1 MLVSKQWLN
10 EYVDVSHTSGQDLAD
25 LITKSGIEVEGVDVR
40 DEALNNIVVGR
51 VLTKEKH
58 PEADK
63 LNVTTVDIGQDEPVQ
78 IVCGAPNVEAG
89 QDVIVAR
96 VGARLP
102 GIKIKRAKLRGVVSE
117 GMICSLEELGFEKK
131 YIREDEQDGIHTFR
145 EPVTPGQDVL
155 ELLGLRDEILEL
167 GLTPNRSDCLSM
179 YGVAHEVAALYDT
192 TPTFPVVEVN
202 EAETATAV
210 DVTLDSED
218 CPFYAARE
226 IQGVTI
232 QESPTWLKNRLIA
245 NGIRPINNVVDVT
258 NFVLL
263 ETGQPLHSFDAEK
276 LGKRIVV
283 RQAHAG
289 ESFTTLDE
297 VERTLDSSM
306 LVITNGEHPV
316 ALAGVMGGANT
327 EVDENTTSIILESA
341 YFAPISVRK
350 TSRVLGLR
358 SDSSARFEK
367 GVDPRRVLLALDRA
381 ATLIAELSGGTV
393 QAGVAQAGT
402 LELDDHLIEASVSYI
417 NHRLGMEI
425 EGTVMQTLLER
436 LGLGV
441 ELSGDAL
448 TVSVPTRRQDL
459 KIPADLAEE
468 VARLYGY
475 DALTSSLPSE
485 ASRGF
490 LPKRNIHRR
499 HLRRTLQG
507 AGLSQAITYS
517 LTSEQRAMQFNERE
531 DLHPVKL
538 AMPISEARSTLRT
551 SLIPGLLEVAQH
563 NVARQHADVAF
574 YELGSVYL
582 QRDAS
587 LETLPIEQEMIGG
600 VAVGVSEQHRAHG
613 TLVKTD
619 FFVMKGIVETLAS
632 AVGITLTFE
641 AASIPSMHPGRT
653 ARILLD
659 GEAIGFVG
667 QVHPGLSKE
676 QYGLKEVYVFEL
688 EAMALRSKEEQV
700 YSEIS
705 RFPSM
710 TRDLAIVVERSV
722 TAQSIVDVMTEAA
735 GPLLQTIELFDVYT
749 GENVGENEKSFAF
762 SLRYQNKERTLVDE
776 EITTAQQRVV
786 DAVKETFNAELR
798 A

>member
-1 MLVSKQWLN
+1 MLVSKQWLQ
-10 EYVDVSHTSGQDLAD
+10 EFVDVRQKTGEELAD
-25 LITKSGIEVEGVDVR
+25 LITKSGIEVEGVEVR
-40 DEALNNIVVGR
+40 DAELSNIVVGH

-63 LNVTTVDIGQDEPVQ
+63 LNVTTVDIGQEEPVQ
-78 IVCGAPNVEAG
+78 IVCGAPNVDVG

-145 EPVTPGQDVL
+145 ENVEPGQDVL
-155 ELLGLRDEILEL
+155 ALLGMHDEILEL

-179 YGVAHEVAALYDT
+179 YGVAHEVAGILNT
-192 TPTFPVVEVN
+192 NPVFPT
-202 EAETATAV
+202 V
-210 DVTLDSED
+210 DVTEASETTGVEVRLDSEA
-218 CPFYAARE
+218 CSFYAARE
-226 IQGVTI
+226 IRDI
-232 QESPTWLKNRLIA
+232 AIAESPLWLKNRLIA
-245 NGIRPINNVVDVT
+245 NGIRPINNVVDIT

-263 ETGQPLHSFDAEK
+263 ETGQPLHAFDAKK
-276 LGKRIVV
+276 LSNQIVV
-283 RQAHAG
+283 RQAIAG
-289 ESFTTLDE
+289 ETFQTLDE
-297 VERTLDSSM
+297 VERTLDPSM
-306 LVITNGEHPV
+306 LVITDGERPV

-327 EVDENTTSIILESA
+327 EVDATTTSIVLESA

-358 SDSSARFEK
+358 SDSSSRFEK

-381 ATLIAELSGGTV
+381 ATLIAEVAGGTIL
-393 QAGVAQAGT
+393 AGTAQAGALQ
-402 LELDDHLIEASVSYI
+402 LEDHLIEASVSYI

-425 EGTVMQTLLER
+425 EGTVMKELLER

-441 ELSGDAL
+441 ELSADAL
-448 TVSVPTRRQDL
+448 TVSIPTRRQDL
-459 KIPADLAEE
+459 MIPADLAEE

-475 DALTSSLPSE
+475 DALTSSLPQE

-490 LPKRNIHRR
+490 LPKRNQHRR
-499 HLRRTLQG
+499 HIRRLLQG

-517 LTSEQRAMQFNERE
+517 LTSEQRAMQFNEQH

-563 NVARQHADVAF
+563 NVARQHADLAY

-587 LETLPIEQEMIGG
+587 LETLPLEQEVVAGVMVG
-600 VAVGVSEQHRAHG
+600 VAEQHRVHG
-613 TLVKTD
+613 TFVKTD
-619 FFVMKGIVETLAS
+619 FFVMKGIVETLAEALDVS
-632 AVGITLTFE
+632 LTYEAVGM
-641 AASIPSMHPGRT
+641 PSMHPCRT
-653 ARILLD
+653 ARVFLS

-676 QYGLKEVYVFEL
+676 EYGLKEVYVFEL
-688 EAMALRSKEEQV
+688 DAMLLHSKDQLV
-700 YSEIS
+700 YQEIS

-710 TRDLAIVVERSV
+710 TRDVAIVLPRSV
-722 TAQSIVDVMTEAA
+722 TASEVENVITQAA
-735 GPLLQTIELFDVYT
+735 GPLLQQVELFDVYT
-749 GENVGENEKSFAF
+749 GENVGADQKSFAF

-776 EITTAQQRVV
+776 EVTAAHQHVV
-786 DAVKETFNAELR
+786 EALKATFDAELR

>member
-1 MLVSKQWLN
+1 MLVSKQWLQ
-10 EYVDVSHTSGQDLAD
+10 EFVDVRQKTGQELAD
-25 LITKSGIEVEGVDVR
+25 LITKSGIEVESVEVR
-40 DEALNNIVVGR
+40 DADLSNIVVGR

-63 LNVTTVDIGQDEPVQ
+63 LNVTTVDIGQEEPVQ
-78 IVCGAPNVEAG
+78 IVCGAPNVDAG

-155 ELLGLRDEILEL
+155 ELLGLHDEVLEL

-179 YGVAHEVAALYDT
+179 YGVAHEVAGILNS
-192 TPTFPVVEVN
+192 TPVFPDVEVP
-202 EAETATAV
+202 EGTASTQ
-210 DVTLDSED
+210 VTVQLDSEA
-218 CPFYAARE
+218 CTFYAARE
-226 IQGVTI
+226 IRDITI
-232 QESPTWLKNRLIA
+232 GESPLWLKNRLIA
-245 NGIRPINNVVDVT
+245 NGIRPINNVVDIT

-263 ETGQPLHSFDAEK
+263 ETGQPLHAFDAKK
-276 LGKRIVV
+276 LGQQIVV
-283 RQAHAG
+283 RQAKAG
-289 ESFTTLDE
+289 ETFQTLDE
-297 VERTLDSSM
+297 VERTLDPSM
-306 LVITNGEHPV
+306 LVITDGERPV

-327 EVDENTTSIILESA
+327 EVDTTTTSIVLESA
-341 YFAPISVRK
+341 YFAPASVRK

-358 SDSSARFEK
+358 SDSSSRFEK
-367 GVDPRRVLLALDRA
+367 GVDPRRVVLALDRA
-381 ATLIAELSGGTV
+381 AMLIAELAGGTV
-393 QAGVAQAGT
+393 LSGTAQAGT
-402 LELDDHLIEASVSYI
+402 LQLEDHLIEGSVSYI

-425 EGTVMQTLLER
+425 EGTVMKDLLER
-436 LGLGV
+436 LGLEV
-441 ELSGDAL
+441 ELSADAL

-459 KIPADLAEE
+459 MIPADLAEE

-475 DALTSSLPSE
+475 DALTSSLPRE

-490 LPKRNIHRR
+490 LPKRNQHRR
-499 HLRRTLQG
+499 KIRHLLQG

-517 LTSEQRAMQFNERE
+517 LTSEQRAMQFNEQQ

-563 NVARQHADVAF
+563 NAARQHADLAY

-587 LETLPIEQEMIGG
+587 LETLPLEQEM
-600 VAVGVSEQHRAHG
+600 VAGIMVGLAEQHRVHG
-613 TLVKTD
+613 THVKAD
-619 FFVMKGIVETLAS
+619 FFVMKGIVETLAEALDVS
-632 AVGITLTFE
+632 LTYEAV
-641 AASIPSMHPGRT
+641 AMQSMHPGRT
-653 ARILLD
+653 ARIFLD

-676 QYGLKEVYVFEL
+676 EYGLKEVYVFEL
-688 EAMALRSKEEQV
+688 DAMTLHSKEARV
-700 YSEIS
+700 YQEIS

-710 TRDLAIVVERSV
+710 TRDVAVVLKREVSASEV
-722 TAQSIVDVMTEAA
+722 EAVIMQAA
-735 GPLLQTIELFDVYT
+735 GPLLKQVELFDVYT
-749 GENVGENEKSFAF
+749 GDNVGADQKSFAF

-776 EITTAQQRVV
+776 EVATAHQQVIE
-786 DAVKETFNAELR
+786 ALQSSFEAELR
-798 A
+798 S

>member
-1 MLVSKQWLN
+1 MLVSKQWLQ
-10 EYVDVSHTSGQDLAD
+10 EFVDVRQTSGQELAD
-25 LITKSGIEVEGVDVR
+25 LITKSGIEVEGVEVR
-40 DEALNNIVVGR
+40 DADLNNIVVGR

-78 IVCGAPNVEAG
+78 IVCGAPNVDVG

-145 EPVTPGQDVL
+145 EKVAPGQDVL
-155 ELLGLRDEILEL
+155 EVLGMHDEILEL

-179 YGVAHEVAALYDT
+179 YGVAHEVAGILNT
-192 TPTFPVVEVN
+192 KPVFPTVEVT
-202 EAETATAV
+202 ETSATTGLEV
-210 DVTLDSED
+210 RLDSEA
-218 CPFYAARE
+218 CSFYAARE
-226 IQGVTI
+226 IRDIVI
-232 QESPTWLKNRLIA
+232 AESPLWLKNRLIA
-245 NGIRPINNVVDVT
+245 NGIRPINNVVDIT

-263 ETGQPLHSFDAEK
+263 ETGQPLHAFDAEK
-276 LGKRIVV
+276 LGQQIVV
-283 RQAHAG
+283 RQAAAG
-289 ESFTTLDE
+289 ETFQTLDE
-297 VERTLDSSM
+297 VERTLDPSM
-306 LVITNGEHPV
+306 LVITDGERPV

-327 EVDENTTSIILESA
+327 EVDVTTTSIVLESA
-341 YFAPISVRK
+341 YFAPTSVRK

-358 SDSSARFEK
+358 SDSSSRFEK

-381 ATLIAELSGGTV
+381 AMLIAEVASGTVLSGI
-393 QAGVAQAGT
+393 AQAGT
-402 LELDDHLIEASVSYI
+402 LELEDRLIEASVSYI

-425 EGTVMQTLLER
+425 EGTVMKDLLER
-436 LGLGV
+436 LGLEV
-441 ELSGDAL
+441 ELSADAL

-459 KIPADLAEE
+459 MIPADLAEE

-475 DALTSSLPSE
+475 DALTSSLPRE

-490 LPKRNIHRR
+490 LPKRNQHRR
-499 HLRRTLQG
+499 QIRRLLQG

-517 LTSEQRAMQFNERE
+517 LTSEQRAMQFNEQQ

-551 SLIPGLLEVAQH
+551 SLLPGMLEVAQH
-563 NVARQHADVAF
+563 NVARQHADLAY

-587 LETLPIEQEMIGG
+587 LETLPIEQEM
-600 VAVGVSEQHRAHG
+600 VAGMMVGLTEQHRVHG
-613 TLVKTD
+613 TQVKAD
-619 FFVMKGIVETLAS
+619 FFVMKGIVETLAES
-632 AVGITLTFE
+632 LDVTLSYEAVVL
-641 AASIPSMHPGRT
+641 PSMHPGRT
-653 ARILLD
+653 ARIFLD
-659 GEAIGFVG
+659 GEAIGFIG

-676 QYGLKEVYVFEL
+676 EYGLKEVYVFEL
-688 EAMALRSKEEQV
+688 DAMALYSKEARIYQ
-700 YSEIS
+700 EIS

-710 TRDLAIVVERSV
+710 TRDIAIVLKRSV
-722 TAQSIVDVMTEAA
+722 SASEVETVITQAA
-735 GPLLQTIELFDVYT
+735 GPLLKQVELFDVYT
-749 GENVGENEKSFAF
+749 GDNVGADEKSFAF

-776 EITTAQQRVV
+776 EVTTAHQQVV
-786 DAVKETFNAELR
+786 EALQSTFDAELR

>member
-1 MLVSKQWLN
+1 MLVSKQWLQ
-10 EYVDVSHTSGQDLAD
+10 EFVDVRQKTGQELAD
-25 LITKSGIEVEGVDVR
+25 LITKSGIEVESVEVR
-40 DEALNNIVVGR
+40 DADLSNIVVGR

-63 LNVTTVDIGQDEPVQ
+63 LNVTTVDIGQEEPVQ
-78 IVCGAPNVEAG
+78 IVCGAPNVDAG

-145 EPVTPGQDVL
+145 EHVTPGQDVL
-155 ELLGLRDEILEL
+155 ELLGLHDEVLEL

-179 YGVAHEVAALYDT
+179 YGVAHEVAGILNS
-192 TPTFPVVEVN
+192 TPVFPNVEVP
-202 EAETATAV
+202 EGTASTE
-210 DVTLDSED
+210 VTVQLDSEA
-218 CPFYAARE
+218 CTFYAARE
-226 IQGVTI
+226 IRDITI
-232 QESPTWLKNRLIA
+232 GESPLWLKNRLIA
-245 NGIRPINNVVDVT
+245 NGIRPINNVVDIT

-263 ETGQPLHSFDAEK
+263 ETGQPLHAFDAKK
-276 LGKRIVV
+276 LGQQIVV
-283 RQAHAG
+283 RQAKAD
-289 ESFTTLDE
+289 ETFQTLDE
-297 VERTLDSSM
+297 VERTLDPSM
-306 LVITNGEHPV
+306 LVITDGERPV

-327 EVDENTTSIILESA
+327 EVDTTTTSIILESA
-341 YFAPISVRK
+341 YFAPASVRK

-358 SDSSARFEK
+358 SDSSSRFEK
-367 GVDPRRVLLALDRA
+367 GVDPRRVMLALDRA
-381 ATLIAELSGGTV
+381 AMLIAELAGGTV
-393 QAGVAQAGT
+393 LSGTAQAGT
-402 LELDDHLIEASVSYI
+402 LQLEDHLIEGSVSYI

-425 EGTVMQTLLER
+425 EGTVMKDLLER
-436 LGLGV
+436 LGLEV
-441 ELSGDAL
+441 ELSADAL

-459 KIPADLAEE
+459 MIPADLAEE

-475 DALTSSLPSE
+475 DALTSSLPRE

-490 LPKRNIHRR
+490 LPKRNQHRR
-499 HLRRTLQG
+499 KIRHLLQG

-517 LTSEQRAMQFNERE
+517 LTSEQRAMQFNEQQ

-563 NVARQHADVAF
+563 NAARQHADLAY

-587 LETLPIEQEMIGG
+587 LETLPLEHEM
-600 VAVGVSEQHRAHG
+600 VAGIMVGLAEQHRVHG
-613 TLVKTD
+613 THVKAD
-619 FFVMKGIVETLAS
+619 FFVMKGIVETLAEALDVS
-632 AVGITLTFE
+632 LTYE
-641 AASIPSMHPGRT
+641 AAAMQSMHPGRT
-653 ARILLD
+653 ARIFLD

-676 QYGLKEVYVFEL
+676 EYGLKEVYVFEL
-688 EAMALRSKEEQV
+688 DVMALHSKEARV
-700 YSEIS
+700 YQEIS

-710 TRDLAIVVERSV
+710 TRDVAVVLKREVSASEVEAVIV
-722 TAQSIVDVMTEAA
+722 QAA
-735 GPLLQTIELFDVYT
+735 GPLLKQVELFDVYT
-749 GENVGENEKSFAF
+749 GDNVGADQKSFAF

-776 EITTAQQRVV
+776 EVATAHQQVIE
-786 DAVKETFNAELR
+786 ALQSSFEAELR
-798 A
+798 S

>member
-1 MLVSKQWLN
+1 MLVSKQWLQQF
-10 EYVDVSHTSGQDLAD
+10 VDVSQKTGEELAD
-25 LITKSGIEVEGVDVR
+25 LITKSGIEVEGVEVR
-40 DEALNNIVVGR
+40 DADLNNIVVGH

-63 LNVTTVDIGQDEPVQ
+63 LNVTTVDIGQEEPVQ
-78 IVCGAPNVEAG
+78 IVCGAPNIEAG

-131 YIREDEQDGIHTFR
+131 YIREDEQAGIHTFR

-155 ELLGLRDEILEL
+155 ELLGLHDEVLEL

-179 YGVAHEVAALYDT
+179 YGVAHEVAGILNT
-192 TPTFPVVEVN
+192 
-202 EAETATAV
+202 TAV
-210 DVTLDSED
+210 FPAIDVTEDEEKTKLAVTLESEE

-226 IQGVTI
+226 IQHVVIG
-232 QESPTWLKNRLIA
+232 ESPLWLKNRLIA

-276 LGKRIVV
+276 LGQQIVV
-283 RQAHAG
+283 RQAKTG
-289 ESFTTLDE
+289 ESFQTLDE
-297 VERTLDSSM
+297 VERTLDPSM
-306 LVITNGEHPV
+306 LVITDGEKPV

-327 EVDENTTSIILESA
+327 EVDATTTSIILESA
-341 YFAPISVRK
+341 YFAPTSVRK

-358 SDSSARFEK
+358 SDSSSRFEK

-381 ATLIAELSGGTV
+381 AALIAELAGGTVLAGTV
-393 QAGVAQAGT
+393 QAGT
-402 LELDDHLIEASVSYI
+402 LQLDDHLIEASVSYI

-425 EGTVMQTLLER
+425 EGTVMKELLER
-436 LGLGV
+436 LGLEV

-459 KIPADLAEE
+459 MIPADIAEE

-475 DALTSSLPSE
+475 DALTSSLPQE

-490 LPKRNIHRR
+490 LPKRNQHRR
-499 HLRRTLQG
+499 QIRRLLQG

-517 LTSEQRAMQFNERE
+517 LTSEQRAMQFNEQT

-563 NVARQHADVAF
+563 NVARQHADLAY

-587 LETLPIEQEMIGG
+587 LETLPIEQELVAG
-600 VAVGVSEQHRAHG
+600 VAVGLAEQHRAHG
-613 TLVKTD
+613 TMVKTD
-619 FFVMKGIVETLAS
+619 FFVVKGIVETLAE
-632 AVGITLTFE
+632 AFNVKLTYE
-641 AASIPSMHPGRT
+641 AAVIDSMHPGRT
-653 ARILLD
+653 ARVLMD

-667 QVHPGLSKE
+667 QVHPALSKE

-688 EAMALRSKEEQV
+688 DAMKLHSKEPVV
-700 YSEIS
+700 YQEMS

-710 TRDLAIVVERSV
+710 TRDIAIVLNQSV
-722 TAQSIVDVMTEAA
+722 TASEVEQVIMQAA
-735 GPLLQTIELFDVYT
+735 GPLLQHVTLFDVYT
-749 GENVGENEKSFAF
+749 GDNVGENKKSFAF

-776 EITTAQQRVV
+776 EVTAAHEHVV
-786 DAVKETFNAELR
+786 SALTKAFDAELR

>member
-1 MLVSKQWLN
+1 MLVSKQWLQ
-10 EYVDVSHTSGQDLAD
+10 EFVDVRQTSGQELAD
-25 LITKSGIEVEGVDVR
+25 LITKSGIEVEGVEVR
-40 DEALNNIVVGR
+40 DAELNNIVVGR

-63 LNVTTVDIGQDEPVQ
+63 LNVTTVDIGQAEPVQ
-78 IVCGAPNVEAG
+78 IVCGAPNVDVG

-145 EPVTPGQDVL
+145 ENVEPGQDVL
-155 ELLGLRDEILEL
+155 EVLGMHDEILEL

-179 YGVAHEVAALYDT
+179 YGVAHEVAGILNT
-192 TPTFPVVEVN
+192 KPVFPT
-202 EAETATAV
+202 V
-210 DVTLDSED
+210 DVTEASETTGVKVQLDSEA
-218 CPFYAARE
+218 CSFYAARE
-226 IQGVTI
+226 IRDIVI
-232 QESPTWLKNRLIA
+232 AESPLWLKNRLIA
-245 NGIRPINNVVDVT
+245 NGIRPINNVVDIT

-263 ETGQPLHSFDAEK
+263 ETGQPLHAFDAQK
-276 LGKRIVV
+276 LGNQIVV
-283 RQAHAG
+283 RQATAG
-289 ESFTTLDE
+289 ETFQTLDE
-297 VERTLDSSM
+297 VERTLDPSM
-306 LVITNGEHPV
+306 LVITDGERPV

-327 EVDENTTSIILESA
+327 EVDATTTSIVLESA

-358 SDSSARFEK
+358 SDSSSRFEK

-381 ATLIAELSGGTV
+381 ATLIAEVAGGTIL
-393 QAGVAQAGT
+393 AGTAQAGALQ
-402 LELDDHLIEASVSYI
+402 LEDHLIEASVSYI

-425 EGTVMQTLLER
+425 EGTVMQDLLER

-441 ELSGDAL
+441 ELSADAL

-459 KIPADLAEE
+459 MIPADLAEE

-490 LPKRNIHRR
+490 LPKRNQHRR
-499 HLRRTLQG
+499 HIRRLLQG

-517 LTSEQRAMQFNERE
+517 LTSEQRAMQFNEQH

-563 NVARQHADVAF
+563 NVARQHADLAY

-587 LETLPIEQEMIGG
+587 LETLPLEQEM
-600 VAVGVSEQHRAHG
+600 VAGLMVGLAEQHRVHG
-613 TLVKTD
+613 THVKTD
-619 FFVMKGIVETLAS
+619 FFVMKGIVETLAEALDVS
-632 AVGITLTFE
+632 LTYE
-641 AASIPSMHPGRT
+641 SVKMPSMHPGRT
-653 ARILLD
+653 ARVFLN
-659 GEAIGFVG
+659 GESIGFVG

-676 QYGLKEVYVFEL
+676 EYGLKEVYVFEVD
-688 EAMALRSKEEQV
+688 AMALHSKEALV
-700 YSEIS
+700 YQEIS

-710 TRDLAIVVERSV
+710 TRDVAVVLDRSV
-722 TAQSIVDVMTEAA
+722 TASEVETVITQAA
-735 GPLLQTIELFDVYT
+735 GPLLQRVELFDVYT
-749 GENVGENEKSFAF
+749 GENVREDQKSFAF

-776 EITTAQQRVV
+776 EVTTAHQQVV
-786 DAVKETFNAELR
+786 EALQSTFDAELR